1 MHKKYSK
8 VISVRVFFSLDQ
20 VDLSVSEQSTSKFT
34 VKIVSKS
41 KMEITDIPQIVQE
54 LYTLM
59 QRMTQLSQRRNLLC
73 LTNIANSRGSVASWS
88 NCTIQISMVESGSF
102 EYQIQMP

>member
-34 VKIVSKS
+34 VKIVAKS

-88 NCTIQISMVESGSF
+88 NCTIQISMVEPGSF